1 MKNQTE
7 KIIEILN
14 KTESDLQDVI
24 VEAAKKGDYR
34 SVDIARATAVNIQNI
49 RMQITNP
56 ARKAEIRPAKSG
68 TRFEKKASTK
78 KRKKSDYPKFKVK
91 NETLIRIGWSRKQK
105 REYTHKA
112 PRFVFEQTVKAM
124 TALSQSG
131 AGPFLAENI
140 IEQANSNDS
149 EAIPSYQIYVVIG
162 LLKQTNCIK
171 QVGRDGYDI
180 PTELVEKAENKWSE
194 LSNRRK

>member
-1 MKNQTE
+1 MKDQAG
-7 KIIEILN
+7 KIIEILT
-14 KTESDLQDVI
+14 KTESDIQKVI
-24 VEAAKKGDYR
+24 IEAAQAGDYR
-34 SVDIARATAVNIQNI
+34 SVDMARAAAVNIKNL
-49 RMQITNP
+49 RTQISNP
-56 ARKAEIRPAKSG
+56 ASKAKIRPAKSG
-68 TRFEKKASTK
+68 TRIEKKASTK

-91 NETLIRIGWSRKQK
+91 NETLIRIGWSRKQR

-140 IEQANSNDS
+140 LEQANSNES

-171 QVGRDGYDI
+171 QVGRDGYII
-180 PTELVEKAENKWSE
+180 PQDLVKKTEEKWVE

>member
-1 MKNQTE
+1 MKDQAG
-7 KIIEILN
+7 KIIEILT
-14 KTESDLQDVI
+14 KTESDIQEVI
-24 VEAAKKGDYR
+24 IKAAHAGDYR
-34 SVDIARATAVNIQNI
+34 SVDIARAAAVNIKNI
-49 RMQITNP
+49 RTQISNP
-56 ARKAEIRPAKSG
+56 ASKAEIRPAKSG
-68 TRFEKKASTK
+68 TRIEKKALTK

-91 NETLIRIGWSRKQK
+91 NETLIRIGWSRKQR

-112 PRFVFEQTVKAM
+112 QRFVFEQTVKAM

-140 IEQANSNDS
+140 LEQANSNES

-171 QVGRDGYDI
+171 QVGRDGYII
-180 PTELVEKAENKWSE
+180 PQDLVKKAEEKWVE

>member
-14 KTESDLQDVI
+14 KTESDIQEVI
-24 VEAAKKGDYR
+24 IESAQAGDYR
-34 SVDIARATAVNIQNI
+34 SVDMARATAVNIKNL
-49 RMQITNP
+49 RTQISNP
-56 ARKAEIRPAKSG
+56 ASKAEIRPAKSG
-68 TRFEKKASTK
+68 TRIEKKASTK

-91 NETLIRIGWSRKQK
+91 NETLIRIGWSRKQR

-112 PRFVFEQTVKAM
+112 PRLVFEQTVKAM

-140 IEQANSNDS
+140 IEQANSNESD
-149 EAIPSYQIYVVIG
+149 AIPSYQIYVVIG

-171 QVGRDGYDI
+171 QIGRDGYYI
-180 PTELVEKAENKWSE
+180 PTELVEKAEEKWIE